1 MTLAQ
6 AGAKLGDLVQG
17 SFRGI
22 AVTAR
27 GRSPRIVSAQVV
39 GTRGRTTVDGAT
51 IRARLGLYDTW
62 ASFTS
67 IETRPASN
75 ARAAAAAARYMR
87 GAAPEFRAART
98 LTQRLEGFVLPTR
111 KGAAVTVQRREGR
124 SWATVGAARTGAAGR
139 YAFDADRPG
148 SYRVRYRG
156 DIGPAVTL
164 R

>member
-1 MTLAQ
+1 MTIAQ
-6 AGAKLGDLVQG
+6 AGTKLGDLVQG

-27 GRSPRIVSAQVV
+27 GRSPRIVTAQVV
-39 GTRGRTTVDGAT
+39 GTRGRTTVSGAT
-51 IRARLGLYDTW
+51 LRARLGLYDTW

-67 IETRPASN
+67 IDTRPVSA
-75 ARAAAAAARYMR
+75 ARAAASAR
-87 GAAPEFRAART
+87 GAAPEVRAART
-98 LTQRLEGFVLPTR
+98 LSQRLEGFVLPAG

-124 SWATVGAARTGAAGR
+124 SWVTVGTARTEAGGR
-139 YAFDADRPG
+139 YAFAADRPG
-148 SYRVRYRG
+148 AYRVRYRG